1 MIIMNKNKKVMLSI
15 IFVLL
20 IIVVI
25 SSVTYA
31 FILGRTNEEN
41 INNNSGK
48 VDVVYDITENIT
60 GVQLIPSST
69 ATEGINSVAVAR
81 LNTNSVPAAFNI
93 YITPSV
99 IDGLNSNALKYEVY
113 IHNGD
118 LTTGTNGNFS
128 TATKDKPLTIVENYD
143 LTSTTDYVTF
153 DIFIWLDNSLITND
167 MIGKT
172 FKATISADSTAI
184 TGEF

>member
-48 VDVVYDITENIT
+48 VNVVYDITENIT

-69 ATEGINSVAVAR
+69 ATEGLTSVAVAR
-81 LNTNSVPAAFNI
+81 LDTDSVPAAFNI
-93 YITPSV
+93 YITPTS
-99 IDGLNSNALKYEVY
+99 IDGLNISALKWEV
-113 IHNGD
+113 
-118 LTTGTNGNFS
+118 TGTNNGEIVYTNNGDFS
-128 TATKDKPLTIVENYD
+128 TAVKDTAITIVDKYELKNTD
-143 LTSTTDYVTF
+143 TTFNIY
-153 DIFIWLDNSLITND
+153 IWLDASLINNSIDNVNFTAN
-167 MIGKT
+167 IT
-172 FKATISADSTAI
+172 ADTVQI
-184 TGEF
+184 TGNY